1 MYLEPCTSSIAPSPS
16 YSKYKSKTVRN
27 LVDFNPMVYY
37 SKTPLCYLKMLL
49 YPETFGT
56 LRVFLGSLKNIL
68 LHKIG
73 LHEISYHDQCKIEIS
88 IFNVLFP
95 DK

>member
-1 MYLEPCTSSIAPSPS
+1 
-16 YSKYKSKTVRN
+16 
-27 LVDFNPMVYY
+27 
-37 SKTPLCYLKMLL
+37 MLL

-56 LRVFLGSLKNIL
+56 LRAFLGSLKNIL

-73 LHEISYHDQCKIEIS
+73 LYEISYHDHYKIS

>member
-1 MYLEPCTSSIAPSPS
+1 
-16 YSKYKSKTVRN
+16 
-27 LVDFNPMVYY
+27 
-37 SKTPLCYLKMLL
+37 MLL